1 MFIMYVD
8 ESGDCGLQ
16 NSPSRY
22 FVLSG
27 IVIHE
32 LRWKDYL
39 EQLINFRKR
48 MLNAFD
54 LHLRDEIH
62 AGAFITRPKQ
72 LVRIKRNDRLSI
84 LRFFAKELSTMS
96 DINIINVV
104 VDKQGK
110 PSTYDVFESA
120 WEVLIQRFENTL
132 SRRNF
137 RGPQNPDERGMI
149 IADNTDNK
157 KLMQLIRKMRRF
169 NPVPNRFGQLGGYR
183 NLLLRNIIED
193 PNFRNSEES
202 YFIQSADLV
211 AYLLYQSIS
220 PNVYIR
226 KNSGQNYFS
235 LLQPVLC
242 TVASSTNQYGI
253 VKL

>member
-32 LRWKDYL
+32 LRWKEYL
-39 EQLINFRKR
+39 EQLISFRKR
-48 MLNAFD
+48 MLNTFD

-84 LRFFAKELSTMS
+84 LRFFAKELSTLS

-110 PSTYDVFESA
+110 PSTYDVFENA

-169 NPVPNRFGQLGGYR
+169 NPVPNRFGQQCGYR

-211 AYLLYQSIS
+211 AYLLYQSIA
-220 PNVYIR
+220 PNVYIK
-226 KNSGQNYFS
+226 KNGGHNYFYH
-235 LLQPVLC
+235 LQPVLC
-242 TVASSTNQYGI
+242 TVASNSNQYGI